1 MPSQITFDVAVFLEI
16 CAAIGAVGVAVV
28 YVRKLIKPL
37 FKPVEEL
44 AKRIDALEEK
54 QKTCHMYF
62 TNDKNRLDAHEQ
74 MMKRQGE
81 DNKIILECIALIMK
95 HEETGNNTGEIA
107 EGRERL
113 EKYLINRE

>member
-1 MPSQITFDVAVFLEI
+1 MPSQITFDVAVVLEV
-16 CAAIGAVGVAVV
+16 CAAIIAVGGAVV

-44 AKRIDALEEK
+44 AKRIEALEQN
-54 QKTCHMYF
+54 QKTCRQYF
-62 TNDKNRLDAHEQ
+62 TNDKNRLDAHDT
-74 MMKRQGE
+74 MMRRQVE
-81 DNKIILECIALIMK
+81 DNKVILECIALIMK